1 MCARH
6 APTVSCASSSP
17 GIVDVTRATNR
28 VALQW
33 YLFHLNEGQ
42 TRVNTV
48 MGCTRFEEGAL
59 EGPLKGGGLKIYL
72 TLASTKERTV

>member
-1 MCARH
+1 MD
-6 APTVSCASSSP
+6 
-17 GIVDVTRATNR
+17 ITRASNQ

-48 MGCTRFEEGAL
+48 MGTRFEEGAL

-72 TLASTKERTV
+72 ALASTKERTV